1 MNATQRRLEGK
12 VALIVGAGQ
21 TPGPKMGNGRAT
33 ALLFAR
39 EGAQVLAADQNIAS
53 AEETVAL
60 IQSEGGS
67 AAAVE
72 TDVTDESSIQRAV
85 HDCTQRW
92 NRLDILHNN
101 VGISVAG
108 GDAPVTEITV
118 EAFDRIMAVNLRS
131 VVLACKH
138 ALPIMRDQG
147 SGVILT
153 ISSIAALVI
162 LYSSAQAGSIRIGT
176 EGAYPPWNAKD
187 ESGKLIGFEV
197 ELAGWLCIYMKAD
210 CTLVEQDWDGMIPG
224 LIMRKYDAIMAGMSI
239 TDERMKTINFS
250 QGYADEVASLAVMK
264 GSSLEGMDTPKAI
277 NLSTGGG
284 AAKKALKTLTAALA
298 GKTIGVQTA
307 TIHQNFLESGDV
319 GNVKV
324 RTYKTQDEVNLDLAA
339 GRIDA
344 ALAAAVAFTDYA
356 EKSGK
361 PVVLVGPTFS
371 GGAFGNGVGVGIRKA
386 DTQLLE
392 DFNKAIDSA
401 RKSGKISE
409 LAIRW
414 FGFDASM

>member
-1 MNATQRRLEGK
+1 MRNIFKFFLTSV
-12 VALIVGAGQ
+12 VAL
-21 TPGPKMGNGRAT
+21 
-33 ALLFAR
+33 
-39 EGAQVLAADQNIAS
+39 
-53 AEETVAL
+53 
-60 IQSEGGS
+60 
-67 AAAVE
+67 
-72 TDVTDESSIQRAV
+72 
-85 HDCTQRW
+85 
-92 NRLDILHNN
+92 
-101 VGISVAG
+101 GI
-108 GDAPVTEITV
+108 
-118 EAFDRIMAVNLRS
+118 FL
-131 VVLACKH
+131 
-138 ALPIMRDQG
+138 
-147 SGVILT
+147 
-153 ISSIAALVI
+153 
-162 LYSSAQAGSIRIGT
+162 SSAQAGSIRIGT

-197 ELAGWLCIYMKAD
+197 ELANWLCIYMKHD
-210 CTLVEQDWDGMIPG
+210 CTIVEQDWDGMIPG

-284 AAKKALKTLTAALA
+284 DVKKALKTLTAALA

-319 GNVKV
+319 GTVKI

-361 PVVLVGPTFS
+361 AVVLVGPTFA
-371 GGAFGNGVGVGIRKA
+371 GGAFGNGVGVGLRKE
-386 DTQLLE
+386 DTQLE
-392 DFNKAIDSA
+392 NDFNKAIDTA
-401 RKSGKISE
+401 RKNGKISE
-409 LAIRW
+409 LAIKW